1 GGCGVLAVDVV
12 PALEQ
17 FDGAAQEAV
26 LHGAVGDLQQDGGE
40 HLGGRVHLDHL
51 DRVHLRHGERLSGFD
66 AFPQLVTDLLGAVA
80 VVEVGA
86 QLWMGGK
93 VLHGLVGGDDQ
104 ARGRIDDG
112 GDVGRVDEA
121 LPVVGGV
128 PARSR
133 PRPVR
138 GHGPVRNVLA
148 DGDLSGRLI
157 ADIAFG
163 GGIDDVLAGNFE
175 PCRDLGQIGGPL
187 GQADTGGGV
196 PGAA

>member
-1 GGCGVLAVDVV
+1 
-12 PALEQ
+12 
-17 FDGAAQEAV
+17 
-26 LHGAVGDLQQDGGE
+26 GGE

-51 DRVHLRHGERLSGFD
+51 DRVHLRHTQRLPGID

-86 QLWMGGK
+86 QLWVGGK
-93 VLHGLVGGDDQ
+93 ILHGLVGGDDE
-104 ARGRIDDG
+104 ARGWIDDG
-112 GDVGRVDEA
+112 GEVGRVDEA

-138 GHGPVRNVLA
+138 GHGPIRNVLA
-148 DGDLSGRLI
+148 YGNLSGRLI

-163 GGIDDVLAGNFE
+163 GGVDDVLAGNFE
-175 PCRDLGQIGGPL
+175 QRRDLGQVGGRL
-187 GQADTGGGV
+187 
-196 PGAA
+196 